1 MFWFAVKDTTDAVK
15 TSPRPLRLSGSV
27 AVRGEPL
34 MSVLTFAFSEMDKEQ
49 VVVVITGGLFT
60 WRILTTSVAG
70 AIFVKEDPDGKP
82 ESLNWTV
89 RE

>member
-15 TSPRPLRLSGSV
+15 TSPWPLRLSGSV
-27 AVRGEPL
+27 AVREKPV

-60 WRILTTSVAG
+60 WRILTTSVADV
-70 AIFVKEDPDGKP
+70 VKEDPDGKP

-89 RE
+89 RV

>member
-60 WRILTTSVAG
+60 WRMLTTSVAVL
-70 AIFVKEDPDGKP
+70 VKEDPDGKP